1 MFLFPR
7 QPELTSSPESG
18 FVLVLAL
25 VMLLL
30 LSLFGAWA
38 LQTTTFE
45 LRVAGGLQQAER
57 QFNLAEGSASG
68 EAGQVGFQ
76 TKDFYKLSD
85 PSQYNRLLLP
95 PPNEGD
101 FDPGSDTDKPVA
113 NPSNDDEED
122 ALAKDP
128 SSWPWDNLLRN
139 YDNAPVDTNSYD
151 YRYLVTY
158 LHPTAPPMGYD
169 ATMFS
174 GYRFRIRGNP
184 TTAATVIE
192 LGGSKVGVKAT
203 L

>member
-57 QFNLAEGSASG
+57 QFNLAEGAASG

-76 TKDFYKLSD
+76 TKDFYQLSD
-85 PSQYNRLLLP
+85 PSRYNRDLLP
-95 PPNEGD
+95 ANDGE
-101 FDPGSDTDKPVA
+101 FDPGNDTPNAIGGIKP
-113 NPSNDDEED
+113 DDHTT
-122 ALAKDP
+122 
-128 SSWPWDNLLRN
+128 WPWDNLLRN
-139 YDNAPVDTNSYD
+139 YDNAPVNTNGYD

-169 ATMFS
+169 TTMFS

>member
-7 QPELTSSPESG
+7 QPESASSPESG

-68 EAGQVGFQ
+68 EAGLVGFQ
-76 TKDFYKLSD
+76 TKDFYQLSD
-85 PSQYNRLLLP
+85 PSQYNRPLLP
-95 PPNEGD
+95 ANEGD

-139 YDNAPVDTNSYD
+139 YDNAPVNTNSYD

>member
-1 MFLFPR
+1 MLFLPR
-7 QPELTSSPESG
+7 QPQAADTSESG
-18 FVLVLAL
+18 FVLVLSL
-25 VMLLL
+25 VILLL

-38 LQTTTFE
+38 LQTSTFE

-57 QFNLAEGSASG
+57 QFNLAEGAANG

-76 TKDFYKLSD
+76 TKDFYQLSD

-95 PPNEGD
+95 N
-101 FDPGSDTDKPVA
+101 SDTDFDKG
-113 NPSNDDEED
+113 NDTDTAFAGTTAD
-122 ALAKDP
+122 DHTT
-128 SSWPWDNLLRN
+128 WPWDNLLRN
-139 YDNAPVDTNSYD
+139 YTNAPVNTNGYD

-169 ATMFS
+169 TALFS
-174 GYRFRIRGNP
+174 GYKFQIRGN
-184 TTAATVIE
+184 TTNTATIIE

>member
-1 MFLFPR
+1 MLFLPQ
-7 QPELTSSPESG
+7 QPESASTPESG

-38 LQTTTFE
+38 LQTSTFE

-57 QFNLAEGSASG
+57 QFNLAEGAASG
-68 EAGQVGFQ
+68 EAGLVGFQ

-95 PPNEGD
+95 NSDAD
-101 FDPGSDTDKPVA
+101 FDKGNDTDTTFA
-113 NPSNDDEED
+113 GITADDHIT
-122 ALAKDP
+122 
-128 SSWPWDNLLRN
+128 WPWDNLLRN
-139 YDNAPVDTNSYD
+139 YNNTPVDTNEYD
-151 YRYLVTY
+151 YRYLVAY

-174 GYRFRIRGNP
+174 GYKFRIRGNP
-184 TTAATVIE
+184 ANAATIVE

>member
-1 MFLFPR
+1 MFFLPR
-7 QPELTSSPESG
+7 QPESASTPESG

-76 TKDFYKLSD
+76 TKDFYQLSD
-85 PSQYNRLLLP
+85 PSQYTRLLLP
-95 PPNEGD
+95 NSDAD
-101 FDPGSDTDKPVA
+101 FDKGNDTDTTFAGIKA
-113 NPSNDDEED
+113 DDHTT
-122 ALAKDP
+122 
-128 SSWPWDNLLRN
+128 WPWDNLLRN
-139 YDNAPVDTNSYD
+139 YDNAPMNTNGYD

-169 ATMFS
+169 TTMFS
-174 GYRFRIRGNP
+174 GYKFQIRGN
-184 TTAATVIE
+184 TATAATIIE

>member
-1 MFLFPR
+1 MFLLPR
-7 QPELTSSPESG
+7 QPESTSTPESG

-38 LQTTTFE
+38 LQTSTFE

-57 QFNLAEGSASG
+57 QFNLAEGAASG

-76 TKDFYKLSD
+76 TKDFYQLSD
-85 PSQYNRLLLP
+85 PSRYNRDLLP
-95 PPNEGD
+95 ANDGE
-101 FDPGSDTDKPVA
+101 FDPGNDTPNAIGGIKP
-113 NPSNDDEED
+113 DDHTT
-122 ALAKDP
+122 
-128 SSWPWDNLLRN
+128 WPWDTLLRN
-139 YDNAPVDTNSYD
+139 HDNAPVNTNGCD

-169 ATMFS
+169 TTMFS
-174 GYRFRIRGNP
+174 GYKFQIRGNP
-184 TTAATVIE
+184 ADVANVIE
-192 LGGSKVGVKAT
+192 LGGSKVGVKAS

>member
-68 EAGQVGFQ
+68 EAGHVGFQ
-76 TKDFYKLSD
+76 TKDFYQLSD

-95 PPNEGD
+95 NSDAD
-101 FDPGSDTDKPVA
+101 FDKGNDTDTTFAGVTT
-113 NPSNDDEED
+113 DD
-122 ALAKDP
+122 P
-128 SSWPWDNLLRN
+128 TTWPWDNLLRN
-139 YDNAPVDTNSYD
+139 YDNAPVNTNSYD

>member
-1 MFLFPR
+1 MLFLPR
-7 QPELTSSPESG
+7 QPESAGTPESG

-76 TKDFYKLSD
+76 TKDFYQLSD

-95 PPNEGD
+95 NSDAD
-101 FDPGSDTDKPVA
+101 FDKGNDTDTTFAGVTT
-113 NPSNDDEED
+113 DD
-122 ALAKDP
+122 P
-128 SSWPWDNLLRN
+128 TTWPWDNLLRN
-139 YDNAPVDTNSYD
+139 YDNAPVNTNSYD

-169 ATMFS
+169 TTMFS

-184 TTAATVIE
+184 ATAATVIE

>member
-7 QPELTSSPESG
+7 QPESASSPESG

-101 FDPGSDTDKPVA
+101 FDPGSDTD
-113 NPSNDDEED
+113 
-122 ALAKDP
+122 
-128 SSWPWDNLLRN
+128 
-139 YDNAPVDTNSYD
+139 
-151 YRYLVTY
+151 
-158 LHPTAPPMGYD
+158 
-169 ATMFS
+169 
-174 GYRFRIRGNP
+174 
-184 TTAATVIE
+184 
-192 LGGSKVGVKAT
+192 
-203 L
+203 